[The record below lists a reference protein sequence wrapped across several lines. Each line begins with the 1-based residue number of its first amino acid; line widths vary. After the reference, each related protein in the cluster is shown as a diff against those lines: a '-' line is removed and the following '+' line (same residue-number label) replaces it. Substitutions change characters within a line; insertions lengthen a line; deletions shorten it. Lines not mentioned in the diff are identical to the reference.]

1 MMKKLLLL
9 LTFQFCFFLSY
20 AQVPQSINYPSKT
33 NTRSN
38 VNCTQSPGKLSFGKF
53 TGQSN
58 RLSFNEI
65 ILCYGDSLELIN
77 SGSDLSDDPNTST
90 LPGIGYALF
99 DCPPSGTSIQ
109 YHLDSIITQQP
120 CLNTSPT
127 YQIPNASTQNLT
139 GPFWIIA
146 DQPNGNIQLFNQ
158 GQLQY
163 GFNNGQPIT
172 VWLAPITLD
181 NFPER
186 GFENN
191 GTCAALD
198 PTQVVKVTY
207 LNPINA
213 QEVTPPSSGN
223 DCQSAFV
230 ISGGFPELNPGQ
242 NYTVNIYFDDAQK
255 TPVVPNNFVTHGD
268 TLVFNVPKPGN
279 YVLEISDGIS
289 CEQHFLVDQQSCP
302 ALNIILPTVNSAKD
316 SIICLP
322 IAVSDFTGI
331 NSIQIPIAWDTSIL
345 DFQRIELG
353 SNPLTMNANLFT
365 IDQTTQHL
373 LMSWFASG
381 ITTIPDGT
389 TIFEIC
395 FKVTGDLGNCTPL
408 YIPDE
413 VNGIPPF
420 FPEITNTQIEIIGWS
435 VEEGE
440 VCVSD
445 NPIYIQTEIDTL
457 TCGSVGPANV
467 QLTVTGG
474 NLPYQ
479 INLIESIS
487 GTLIWDSSFSIATSG
502 LDLQIPAGHYILS
515 VTDWVNNNNSQNF
528 SNYIPYSPLVLD
540 SIATQSPTCINFID
554 GRITA
559 YVSGGTAPYRYEW
572 ISSLGRQVY
581 VNQNVYG
588 PLPYGNYQLLVTD
601 AVGCDTLETF
611 VTLDAPPQIEI
622 QFQKI
627 KNVSC
632 FEGREDA
639 EIQAS
644 ATYEDGSSGNF
655 SYIWQ
660 STGQLEENISITTG
674 INLSK
679 GWQTL
684 IAIDRNNNS
693 CSGLDSVEVRA
704 PQPIT
709 LVPDI
714 SRTRCFGTSD
724 GVIQLNTSGGTG
736 NYNYSWAHDP
746 NLSVSVAANLP
757 SGNYE
762 VSVTDANGC
771 LTTDTLRMT
780 SPDPLRLMVD
790 SSQTAQ
796 VSCNGA
802 SDGYITLTYN
812 QSDDINPI
820 GTAPYQWENNIASGV
835 ESSIT
840 QLAPGTYKVTLTDTK
855 GCKDSLAV
863 LIEEPDPLIA
873 TFQVPEPPL
882 CHGEPTVF
890 NIDDIQGG
898 NGQLLADYLYFLDS
912 TAIGYRGDQ
921 AASLFAGT
929 HHITVVDTKN
939 CQYKDSFL
947 VTSPDPTEVSFNP
960 DFITVALGDED
971 QRLQPIISHST
982 PIAFFQW
989 SPEEFLTD
997 PNTLTPGITA
1007 IEDQVFSLELEDVN
1021 GCTDQATIS
1030 VAIDKNRLVY
1040 IPNVFSPNND
1050 GVNDLFSLHA
1060 CTGVQS
1066 ISSVRIFDRWGRMVA
1081 YTDESLPPNCSTG
1094 IPLWNGGDADEGTY
1108 VYSIVVL
1115 FDDNFELNFR
1125 GEISL
1130 IR

>member
-1 MMKKLLLL
+1 MKRLALL
-9 LTFQFCFFLSY
+9 LTFLFYFTLSY
-20 AQVPQSINYPSKT
+20 SQVPQPISYPAKIT
-33 NTRSN
+33 TRSN
-38 VNCTQSPGKLSFGKF
+38 ANCTQLPGQLSYGKF
-53 TGQSN
+53 NGQSN
-58 RLSFNEI
+58 RLSLNEI

-77 SGSDLSDDPNTST
+77 TGSNLVDDPNVNT
-90 LPGIGYALF
+90 PAGIGYALF
-99 DCPPSGTSIQ
+99 TCPPTGSSIL
-109 YHLDSIITQQP
+109 YHLDSIIAQQP
-120 CLNTSPT
+120 CLNTSPD
-127 YQIPNASTQNLT
+127 YDIPNAPAQNLT

-146 DQPNGNIQLFNQ
+146 DQPNGNLQLFNQ

-181 NFPER
+181 NFPAR

-198 PTQVVKVTY
+198 PSQAIKVTY
-207 LNPINA
+207 LNPISA

-223 DCQSAFV
+223 ECQAAFV
-230 ISGGFPELNPGQ
+230 ISGGYPELNPGQ
-242 NYTVNIYFDDAQK
+242 NYTVNIYLDDPQK
-255 TPVVPNNFVTHGD
+255 TTVVPNNYVTHGD
-268 TLVFNVPKPGN
+268 TLVFRVPRPGS

-289 CEQHFLVDQQSCP
+289 CEQYFLVDQQSCP
-302 ALNIILPTVNSAKD
+302 ALNIILPTVNGAKD

-322 IAVSDFTGI
+322 VAVSDFTGI
-331 NSIQIPIAWDTSIL
+331 NSMQIPIAWDPSIL
-345 DFQRIELG
+345 AFQKIDLG
-353 SNPLTMNANLFT
+353 SNPLNMYANLFT

-373 LMSWFASG
+373 LMSWNGSG

-395 FKVTGDLGNCTPL
+395 FKVTGDLGDCTPI
-408 YIPDE
+408 YIPDV

-420 FPEITNTQIEIIGWS
+420 FPEITNNQIEIIGWS
-435 VEEGE
+435 FEEGE

-479 INLIESIS
+479 ITLIDSIS
-487 GTLIWDSSFSIATSG
+487 GTSVWDSSFSSAPSG
-502 LDLQIPAGHYILS
+502 FDFQIPAGHYILS
-515 VTDWVNNNNSQNF
+515 VTDWVNNKNAQNF
-528 SNYIPYSPLVLD
+528 SNYIPYRPLVLD

-554 GRITA
+554 GIITA
-559 YVSGGTAPYRYEW
+559 YVSGGTAPIRYEW
-572 ISSLGRQVY
+572 ISSLGRQVF

-588 PLPYGNYQLLVTD
+588 ALPYGNYQLKVTD
-601 AVGCDTLETF
+601 AVGCNVLDTL
-611 VTLDAPPQIEI
+611 VILNAPPKIEI

-644 ATYEDGSSGNF
+644 AVYEDGSSGNF

-660 STGQLEENISITTG
+660 STGQLEENVLTTTG
-674 INLSK
+674 MNLSK

-693 CSGLDSVEVRA
+693 CSGLDSVEIRA
-704 PQPIT
+704 PQPIS
-709 LVPDI
+709 LAPAI
-714 SRTRCFGTSD
+714 SRTRCFGTAD
-724 GVIQLNTSGGTG
+724 GAIQLTPTGGTG
-736 NYNYSWAHDP
+736 NYNFSWAHDP
-746 NLSVSVAANLP
+746 NLAAPIAANLA

-762 VSVTDANGC
+762 VSVTDGNGC
-771 LTTDTLRMT
+771 LQTDTFRVA
-780 SPDPLRLMVD
+780 SPDPLRLLVD

-812 QSDDINPI
+812 STDDINPI
-820 GTAPYQWENNIASGV
+820 GLAPFQWENNVASGV
-835 ESSIT
+835 ESSVT
-840 QLAPGTYKVTLTDTK
+840 QLAPGTYKITLTDTK
-855 GCKDSLAV
+855 GCKDSISV
-863 LIEEPDPLIA
+863 LIKEPDPLIA
-873 TFQVPEPPL
+873 IFQPPQPPL
-882 CHGEPTVF
+882 CYGEPTYF
-890 NIDDIQGG
+890 TLNNILGG
-898 NGQLLADYLYFLDS
+898 NGQQLSDYWFYLDS
-912 TAIGYRGDQ
+912 ATISYRGDQ
-921 AASLFAGT
+921 TASLFAGS
-929 HHITVVDTKN
+929 HKITVVDSN
-939 CQYKDSFL
+939 ACQYMDTFW
-947 VTSPDPTEVSFNP
+947 VNSPEPTEVSFNP
-960 DFITVALGDED
+960 DFITVALGDEN
-971 QRLQPIISHST
+971 QRLQPLISHST

-989 SPEEFLTD
+989 SPEELLTN
-997 PNTLTPGITA
+997 PNTLNPGIAA
-1007 IEDQVFSLELEDVN
+1007 IEDQIYTLEVEDTN
-1021 GCTDQATIS
+1021 GCTDEASIA

-1066 ISSVRIFDRWGRMVA
+1066 IHSIRIFDRWGRVVA
-1081 YTDESLPPNCSTG
+1081 QLDESITPNCVEG
-1094 IPLWNGGDADEGTY
+1094 IPLWDGRDADEGTY
-1108 VYSIVVL
+1108 IYSIVVL
-1115 FDDNFELNFR
+1115 FEDNFELNFR
-1125 GEISL
+1125 GEVSL